1 MTRRDDCRV
10 GSVSLESAWPAEML
24 VSGADPPMEAG
35 FLKRPFGG
43 RAPEYEEE
51 CVVSEERSGANIL
64 VESLVRQGVEFVFG
78 YPGGAVLPIYD
89 ALFGDERLR
98 HILVRHEAGAAHA
111 AEGYARSTG
120 KPGVVLVTSGPGATN
135 AVTGIADAFLD
146 SIPLVVITGQVPTA
160 LIGSD
165 AFQEAD
171 TVGISRHCTKHNY
184 LVKDP
189 ADLAATI
196 DEAFQIATTGR
207 PGPVLI
213 DIPKDVQIA
222 TAPWTDAPA
231 QRRNRYSPPTLGGA
245 DEIAQAIDM
254 IASAKAPVLYTGG
267 GIINSGLRAT
277 QLLRELQEK
286 TGAPVTSTLMGLG
299 AFPADHADWLGMLGM
314 HGTYEANLAMNQA
327 DLIVCLGARF
337 DDRVTGRLDAF
348 APNSKK
354 IHVDIDRSSINKTVQ
369 VDLPIVGDCASVIE
383 QILEGWGSR
392 KPQDLSAW
400 KARID
405 GWREK
410 KSLSFPLSKEAIM
423 PQLAIQRLF
432 ELTRDKDPVISTEV
446 GQHQMWAAQHF
457 HFFGPNKWLTSGGLG
472 TMGYGLPAAI
482 GAQCGN
488 PDSLVIDIAGDA
500 SIQMNIQ
507 EMGTATQYR
516 LPVKVFIL
524 NNEWMGMVRQ
534 WQELTYE
541 SRYSNSY
548 SDSLPDFVKL
558 AEAYGWKGIRI
569 ENESQLDAGIKA
581 MIEHDGPVIVDCL
594 VAKESNCFPMI
605 PSGAS
610 HTEMILYGDT
620 VAGTMDDEA
629 KALV

>member
-1 MTRRDDCRV
+1 M
-10 GSVSLESAWPAEML
+10 SQEL
-24 VSGADPPMEAG
+24 SGAQ
-35 FLKRPFGG
+35 
-43 RAPEYEEE
+43 
-51 CVVSEERSGANIL
+51 IL
-64 VESLVRQGVEFVFG
+64 VESLARQGVECVFG

-89 ALFGDERLR
+89 ALFNDARMR

-146 SIPLVVITGQVPTA
+146 SIPMVVITGQVGTP

-171 TVGISRHCTKHNY
+171 TVGITRHCCKHNY

-189 ADLAATI
+189 TDLAAVI

-207 PGPVLI
+207 PGPVVI

-222 TAPWTDAPA
+222 TASFPEGPV
-231 QRRNRYSPPTLGGA
+231 QRRNRYQPRMAGS
-245 DEIAQAIDM
+245 DSEIAQAVELL
-254 IASAKAPVLYTGG
+254 ANAKAPVLYTGG
-267 GIINSGLRAT
+267 GVINSGPRAAE
-277 QLLRELQEK
+277 LLRQLQAL

-299 AFPADHADWLGMLGM
+299 AFPADHDDWLGMLGM
-314 HGTYEANLAMNQA
+314 HGTYEANWAMNQA
-327 DLIVCLGARF
+327 DLILCVGARW

-348 APNSKK
+348 APNSTK
-354 IHVDIDRSSINKTVQ
+354 IHIDIDRSSINKIVR
-369 VDLPIVGDCASVIE
+369 VDLPIVGDCATVLSQMIE
-383 QILEGWGSR
+383 AWGNR
-392 KPQDLSAW
+392 KPQDLTAW
-400 KARID
+400 KERVK
-405 GWREK
+405 GWKAK
-410 KSLSFPLSKEAIM
+410 KSLSYPRYNSTIAPQYAIE
-423 PQLAIQRLF
+423 RLF
-432 ELTRDKDPVISTEV
+432 ELTKDRDPVISTEV
-446 GQHQMWAAQHF
+446 GQHQMWAAQYF

-482 GAQCGN
+482 GAQLGN

-507 EMGTATQYR
+507 ELGTATQYR

-569 ENESQLDAGIKA
+569 QNESELDAGIQA
-581 MIEHDGPVIVDCL
+581 MIDHPGPVIVDCC
-594 VAKESNCFPMI
+594 VHKETNCFPMI
-605 PSGAS
+605 PSGAA
-610 HTEMILYGDT
+610 HTDMILYGDN
-620 VAGTMDDEA
+620 VAGIIDDEA

>member
-1 MTRRDDCRV
+1 M
-10 GSVSLESAWPAEML
+10 
-24 VSGADPPMEAG
+24 
-35 FLKRPFGG
+35 
-43 RAPEYEEE
+43 
-51 CVVSEERSGANIL
+51 SEERSGASIL
-64 VESLVRQGVEFVFG
+64 VESLVKQGVEFVFG

-89 ALFGDERLR
+89 ALFGDARIR

-135 AVTGIADAFLD
+135 AVTGIADAFMD
-146 SIPLVVITGQVPTA
+146 SIPLVVFTGQVPSG

-171 TVGISRHCTKHNY
+171 TIGITRHCTKHNY

-189 ADLAATI
+189 ADLAAI
-196 DEAFQIATTGR
+196 VDEAFRIATTGR
-207 PGPVLI
+207 PGPVVI

-222 TAPWTDAPA
+222 TALWDEVAP
-231 QRRNRYSPPTLGGA
+231 QQRNRYAPQTRGS
-245 DEIAQAIDM
+245 DKDIARAIELL
-254 IASAKAPVLYTGG
+254 ANAKRPIFYTGG
-267 GIINSGLRAT
+267 GVINSGPRAS
-277 QLLRELQEK
+277 QLLCRLQAL
-286 TGAPVTSTLMGLG
+286 TGAPTTSTLMGLG

-314 HGTYEANLAMNQA
+314 HGTYESNMAMNQA
-327 DLIVCLGARF
+327 DLIVALGARF

-348 APNSKK
+348 SPHSTK
-354 IHVDIDRSSINKTVQ
+354 IHVDIDRASINKTVQ
-369 VDLPIVGDCASVIE
+369 VDLPIIGDCAEVLEQLIE
-383 QILEGWGSR
+383 AWGNR
-392 KPQDLSAW
+392 KAQDLTEW

-405 GWREK
+405 GWRTR
-410 KSLSFPLSKEAIM
+410 KSLAYPDNKNAIM
-423 PQLAIQRLF
+423 PQLAIERLF
-432 ELTRDKDPVISTEV
+432 ALTRDKDPVIATEV
-446 GQHQMWAAQHF
+446 GQHQMWAAQYF
-457 HFFGPNKWLTSGGLG
+457 HFFGPNRWLTSGGLG

-482 GAQCGN
+482 GAQLGN
-488 PDSLVIDIAGDA
+488 PDKLVIDIAGDA

-507 EMGTATQYR
+507 ELGTATQFR
-516 LPVKVFIL
+516 LPVKVFVL

-569 ENESQLDAGIKA
+569 ESEADLDAGIQA
-581 MIEHDGPVIVDCL
+581 MIDHDGPVIVDCL
-594 VAKESNCFPMI
+594 VAKEANCFPMI
-605 PSGAS
+605 PSGAA
-610 HTEMILYGDT
+610 HTDMILYGDH
-620 VAGTMDDEA
+620 VAGTMDDAA

>member
-1 MTRRDDCRV
+1 MNV
-10 GSVSLESAWPAEML
+10 N
-24 VSGADPPMEAG
+24 
-35 FLKRPFGG
+35 
-43 RAPEYEEE
+43 
-51 CVVSEERSGANIL
+51 EERSGAGIL
-64 VESLVRQGVEFVFG
+64 VESLARQGVEFVFG

-89 ALFGDERLR
+89 ALFNDARIR

-135 AVTGIADAFLD
+135 AVTGIADAFMD
-146 SIPLVVITGQVPTA
+146 SIPLVVITGQVPTG

-171 TVGISRHCTKHNY
+171 TIGITRHCTKHNY

-189 ADLAATI
+189 AELAGI
-196 DEAFQIATTGR
+196 IEEAFRIATTGR
-207 PGPVLI
+207 PGPVVI

-222 TAPWTDAPA
+222 STRWDAAPSQKPQRYNPQTRGSDKDIARAIELLANARAP
-231 QRRNRYSPPTLGGA
+231 
-245 DEIAQAIDM
+245 IF
-254 IASAKAPVLYTGG
+254 YTGG
-267 GIINSGLRAT
+267 GVINSGPRAAE
-277 QLLRELQEK
+277 LLRQLQDL

-314 HGTYEANLAMNQA
+314 HGTFEANMAMNQT
-327 DLIVCLGARF
+327 DLMVCIGARF

-348 APNSKK
+348 SPNSTK
-354 IHVDIDRSSINKTVQ
+354 IHIDIDRSSINKTVT
-369 VDLPIVGDCASVIE
+369 VDLPIIGDCAEVLDQLIAA
-383 QILEGWGSR
+383 WGTR
-392 KPQDLSAW
+392 KAQDLSDW

-405 GWREK
+405 GWRTR
-410 KSLSFPLSKEAIM
+410 KSLAYPRDPKAIM
-423 PQLAIQRLF
+423 PQLAIERLF
-432 ELTRDKDPVISTEV
+432 QLTKHRDPVISTEV
-446 GQHQMWAAQHF
+446 GQHQMWAAQYF

-482 GAQCGN
+482 GAQLGN

-507 EMGTATQYR
+507 ELGTATQYR

-541 SRYSNSY
+541 SRYSESY

-569 ENESQLDAGIKA
+569 EDESQLDAGIQA
-581 MIEHDGPVIVDCL
+581 MIDHPGPVIVDCL
-594 VAKESNCFPMI
+594 VAKEANCFPMI
-605 PSGAS
+605 PSGAA
-610 HTEMILYGDT
+610 HTDMILYGDS

>member
-1 MTRRDDCRV
+1 M
-10 GSVSLESAWPAEML
+10 
-24 VSGADPPMEAG
+24 
-35 FLKRPFGG
+35 
-43 RAPEYEEE
+43 
-51 CVVSEERSGANIL
+51 SEERSGASIL
-64 VESLVRQGVEFVFG
+64 VESLVKQGVEFVFG

-89 ALFGDERLR
+89 ALFGDARIR

-135 AVTGIADAFLD
+135 AVTGIADAFMD
-146 SIPLVVITGQVPTA
+146 SIPLVVFTGQVPSG

-171 TVGISRHCTKHNY
+171 TIGITRHCTKHNY

-189 ADLAATI
+189 ADLAGI
-196 DEAFQIATTGR
+196 IEEAFRIATTGR
-207 PGPVLI
+207 PGPVVI

-222 TAPWTDAPA
+222 SATWDAAAPPRNSRYAP
-231 QRRNRYSPPTLGGA
+231 QTCGS
-245 DEIAQAIDM
+245 DKDIARAIELL
-254 IASAKAPVLYTGG
+254 ANAKRPILYTGG
-267 GIINSGLRAT
+267 GVINSGPRASE
-277 QLLRELQEK
+277 LLRTMQAL
-286 TGAPVTSTLMGLG
+286 TGAPTTSTLMGLG

-314 HGTYEANLAMNQA
+314 HGTYEANMAMNQA
-327 DLIVCLGARF
+327 DLMVCIGARF

-348 APNSKK
+348 SPHSTK
-354 IHVDIDRSSINKTVQ
+354 IHIDIDRASINKTVQ
-369 VDLPIVGDCASVIE
+369 VDLPILGDCAEVLN
-383 QILEGWGSR
+383 QLVTAWGSR
-392 KPQDLSAW
+392 KAQDLTEW

-405 GWREK
+405 GWRGRQ
-410 KSLSFPLSKEAIM
+410 SLAYPANKTAIM
-423 PQLAIQRLF
+423 PQLAIERLF
-432 ELTRDKDPVISTEV
+432 ALSRDKDPVIATEV
-446 GQHQMWAAQHF
+446 GQHQMWAAQYF
-457 HFFGPNKWLTSGGLG
+457 PFFSPNKWLTSGGLG

-482 GAQCGN
+482 GAQLGN
-488 PDSLVIDIAGDA
+488 PDKLVIDIAGDA

-507 EMGTATQYR
+507 ELGTATQFR
-516 LPVKVFIL
+516 LPVKVFVL

-569 ENESQLDAGIKA
+569 ENESELDAGIQA
-581 MIEHDGPVIVDCL
+581 MIDHDGPVIVDCL
-594 VAKESNCFPMI
+594 VAKEANCFPMI
-605 PSGAS
+605 PSGAA
-610 HTEMILYGDT
+610 HTDMILYGDS

>member
-1 MTRRDDCRV
+1 M
-10 GSVSLESAWPAEML
+10 
-24 VSGADPPMEAG
+24 
-35 FLKRPFGG
+35 
-43 RAPEYEEE
+43 
-51 CVVSEERSGANIL
+51 SEERSGANIL
-64 VESLVRQGVEFVFG
+64 VESLVKQGVEFVFG

-89 ALFGDERLR
+89 ALFNDERIR

-135 AVTGIADAFLD
+135 AMTGIADAFLD
-146 SIPLVVITGQVPTA
+146 SIPLVVISGQVPTA

-171 TVGISRHCTKHNY
+171 TIGMSRHCTKHNY
-184 LVKDP
+184 LVRDP
-189 ADLAATI
+189 AELAATI
-196 DEAFQIATTGR
+196 DEAFQIATSGR

-222 TAPWTDAPA
+222 SAVWHDGAS
-231 QRRNRYSPPTLGGA
+231 QRRQRYAPRREGTA
-245 DEIAQAIDM
+245 HEIEQALDM

-267 GIINSGLRAT
+267 GVINSGPRASE
-277 QLLRELQEK
+277 LLRELQAK

-299 AFPADHADWLGMLGM
+299 AFPADSADWLGMLGM
-314 HGTYEANLAMNQA
+314 HGTYEANWAMNQA
-327 DLIVCLGARF
+327 DLIVCIGARF

-348 APNSKK
+348 APSSKK
-354 IHVDIDRSSINKTVQ
+354 IHIDIDRSSINKTVA
-369 VDLPIVGDCASVIE
+369 VDLPIVGDCAQVLE
-383 QILEGWGSR
+383 QLLANWGAR
-392 KPQDLSAW
+392 QPQDLTEW
-400 KARID
+400 KARIE
-405 GWREK
+405 GWKAK
-410 KSLSFPLSKEAIM
+410 KSLSFPLSDQAIV
-423 PQLAIQRLF
+423 PQLAVQRLF
-432 ELTRDKDPVISTEV
+432 ELTREHDPIISTEV

-457 HFFGPNKWLTSGGLG
+457 HFFSPNRWLTSGGLG

-488 PDSLVIDIAGDA
+488 PGKLVIDIAGDA

-507 EMGTATQYR
+507 EMGTASQYR

-569 ENESQLDAGIKA
+569 ENESQLDAGIQE
-581 MIEHDGPVIVDCL
+581 MIDYDGPVIVDCL
-594 VAKESNCFPMI
+594 VSKDANCFPMI
-605 PSGAS
+605 PSGAA
-610 HTEMILYGDT
+610 HTDMILHGDT